1 MSVTY
6 SQFQGEIVLAVLKF
20 PFYSTAANPV
30 PPAAVNAELSA
41 IATALG
47 SDTTTHDETI
57 ENPAS
62 TAVQYGNLAN
72 TDFTDA
78 VLYCV
83 NKGKAGNLSNASMAA
98 AIDGV
103 AGVLSPPGVIDVP
116 YVSGTGTVGQ
126 VLTCTQGNWAGT
138 PTSYAYQW
146 QRDGTNVGTNA
157 NTYTLVA
164 GDSGHNVGCIVTAT
178 NAQGSTA
185 APLSNTVH
193 CA

>member
-1 MSVTY
+1 
-6 SQFQGEIVLAVLKF
+6 
-20 PFYSTAANPV
+20 
-30 PPAAVNAELSA
+30 
-41 IATALG
+41 
-47 SDTTTHDETI
+47 
-57 ENPAS
+57 
-62 TAVQYGNLAN
+62 
-72 TDFTDA
+72 
-78 VLYCV
+78 
-83 NKGKAGNLSNASMAA
+83 
-98 AIDGV
+98 
-103 AGVLSPPGVIDVP
+103 
-116 YVSGTGTVGQ
+116 